1 MTSNFSRSGLMTQ
14 ATQAFHA
21 ISAST
26 FAGGRRTSDTAS
38 PADGLSATYADH
50 QSNMQSSSVDTPGQ
64 GTLQFHLAQQIA
76 ESMYLKAR
84 RVNLVRE
91 DSGADGI
98 FLRAHENVYAAYPM
112 DAYRGVAMQ
121 SIKKLRCEA
130 AIIISSEII
139 DSALSTLR
147 PSQTELILSPQQR
160 VQVVKNL
167 DSLWSC
173 RKGQGAAFIQA
184 EAIVVVW
191 TEDGKDLMDAAISFQ
206 NSVLDYFES
215 LRRGNYVESLVNYSA
230 SKGSIYGSGHSRTNS
245 VVSSAASSQTRLPS
259 LVSRSDLGHGKHSDF
274 KFSGHRPSPSLA
286 SNLNEKQQAFSEKQ
300 EAGVDAMEEG
310 VLPDLINAKRPVYLV
325 APLLTGLSLGLN
337 LLFSGIFMRSV
348 LITAVELNNWLY
360 LIPLLV
366 IPFLMMLTQFF
377 TDNIFGCIA
386 QIVLP
391 YGNMKKN
398 SLYYSGEKPVPLP
411 IDVQLPSITIQV
423 PVYKESLEGV
433 IAPTILD
440 MKKAMKKYEL
450 QGGKANILVCEDG
463 MQLIDEEEQQAR
475 KEFYQTQGCGWVSR
489 PGHGHNGFVRAG
501 RFKKASNMN
510 FVLDFSYDV
519 QQLLDGGRAQT
530 YDEALEMALQ
540 ARDGRAQAEG
550 DVRLGDYIFL
560 IDCDTRIPADAFIDA
575 ASEMETCPEV
585 AILQHCSGVMY
596 VADHF
601 FENMMGFFTDVVNFS
616 ISWLVACGATAPF
629 VGHNAYIRTSALLQV
644 SERDPKSGQL
654 ISWSENSVSED
665 FDMSLRLQL
674 QGYVVRWATYSNLG
688 YLEGVSLT
696 PSDELNRWQ
705 KYAFG
710 CSEIILQ
717 PLRKW
722 MTRGPLTPLFVK
734 FITSDRCSLAQKVT
748 VSSYMFS
755 YYALALSL
763 PFAVA
768 MFIVTGL
775 FGNVTEKYIVDS
787 FKIWLSI
794 LVIFSA
800 AGTVARLLCFLR
812 SREGGFWYALK
823 RQFVYFWPLI
833 VFFSGLPYHILL
845 AILAHPIEYNMT
857 WAATQKDVQET
868 SLLDEVKEIFSRYW
882 HCYLV
887 MLSFLAVMLLFGTN
901 LLSQEFCIYGFNL
914 YWPGAITIAGH
925 VLYPILLSP
934 VFMRFSF

>member
-1 MTSNFSRSGLMTQ
+1 MASNFSRSGLMTQ

-21 ISAST
+21 ISSST
-26 FAGGRRTSDTAS
+26 FAAGARLTDTPS
-38 PADGLSATYADH
+38 PSAALSASYTSEQSHDH
-50 QSNMQSSSVDTPGQ
+50 SAATGQ

-76 ESMYLKAR
+76 ESMFLKAR
-84 RVNLVRE
+84 RVNLVR
-91 DSGADGI
+91 DGHDNDGI
-98 FLRAHENVYAAYPM
+98 FLRAHDNMYAAYPM

-139 DSALSTLR
+139 DSALSTLQ
-147 PSQTELILSPQQR
+147 PNQTELILTPQQR
-160 VQVVKNL
+160 VQVVKSL
-167 DSLWSC
+167 DHLWSC

-184 EAIVVVW
+184 EAIMVVW
-191 TEDGKDLMDAAISFQ
+191 TEDGKDLLDAAVSFQ
-206 NSVLDYFES
+206 NHVLDYFES
-215 LRRGNYVESLVNYSA
+215 LRRGSYVSNLLQHSSNNA
-230 SKGSIYGSGHSRTNS
+230 SIYRGVGHSRNGSTA
-245 VVSSAASSQTRLPS
+245 SSAASSQTRLPS
-259 LVSRSDLGHGKHSDF
+259 LSSHSDLGHGKLA
-274 KFSGHRPSPSLA
+274 GLPPRHRPSPSL
-286 SNLNEKQQAFSEKQ
+286 SSSSYEKKGAFSEKDGADMDSSL
-300 EAGVDAMEEG
+300 EAGMVPELA
-310 VLPDLINAKRPVYLV
+310 ATKRPVYSL
-325 APLLTGLSLGLN
+325 APFLTGLSLGLN
-337 LLFSGIFMRSV
+337 LLFSGIFLRRILV
-348 LITAVELNNWLY
+348 TAVTLNNYLY
-360 LIPLLV
+360 LLAILA
-366 IPFLMMLTQFF
+366 IPFTMMLTQFF

-386 QIVLP
+386 QILLP

-398 SLYYSGEKPVPLP
+398 SLYYSGEKPIPLP
-411 IDVQLPSITIQV
+411 IDVALPSITIQV

-440 MKKAMKKYEL
+440 MKKAMKTYEL

-463 MQLIDEEEQQAR
+463 MQLLDEEEQQKR
-475 KEFYQTQGCGWVSR
+475 RDFYQTQGCGWVSR
-489 PGHGHNGFVRAG
+489 PGHGRNGFVRAG
-501 RFKKASNMN
+501 RFKKASNLN
-510 FVLDFSYDV
+510 FVLDFSFDV
-519 QQLLDGGRAQT
+519 QQLLDGGRAKS

-540 ARDGRAQAEG
+540 ARDGIAWAEG

-560 IDCDTRIPADAFIDA
+560 IDCDTRIPTDAFLDA
-575 ASEMETCPEV
+575 ASEMETSPEV

-601 FENMMGFFTDVVNFS
+601 FENMMGFFTDIVNWS

-629 VGHNAYIRTSALLQV
+629 VGHNAYLRTSALLQV
-644 SERDPKSGQL
+644 SERDPKTGQL
-654 ISWSENSVSED
+654 ITWSENSVSED

-717 PLRKW
+717 PLRYWVTK
-722 MTRGPLTPLFVK
+722 GPLTPLFK
-734 FITSDRCSLAQKVT
+734 RFITSDKCSLSQKIT

-755 YYALALSL
+755 YYALAMSL
-763 PFAVA
+763 PFAIA
-768 MFIVTGL
+768 MFLVVGL
-775 FGNVTEKYIVDS
+775 MDNVTSLYIVDS
-787 FKIWLSI
+787 FKVWLSI
-794 LVIFSA
+794 LVVFSA
-800 AGTVARLLCFLR
+800 GGTVARLLCFLR
-812 SREGGFWYALK
+812 SRQKGFLHALK
-823 RQFVYFWPLI
+823 RQFVYFWPMI

-868 SLLDEVKEIFSRYW
+868 SLVDEIKDILSRYW

-887 MLSFLAVMLLFGTN
+887 MTSFITLMLLFGTN

-914 YWPGAITIAGH
+914 FWPGSITIFGH
-925 VLYPILLSP
+925 FMYPILLSP
-934 VFMRFSF
+934 VFMRFNF

>member
-1 MTSNFSRSGLMTQ
+1 M
-14 ATQAFHA
+14 FH
-21 ISAST
+21 
-26 FAGGRRTSDTAS
+26 
-38 PADGLSATYADH
+38 
-50 QSNMQSSSVDTPGQ
+50 
-64 GTLQFHLAQQIA
+64 
-76 ESMYLKAR
+76 KAR
-84 RVNLVRE
+84 RENLVG
-91 DSGADGI
+91 DGHDNDGI
-98 FLRAHENVYAAYPM
+98 FLRSHDNVYAAYPM
-112 DAYRGVAMQ
+112 DAHRGVAMQ

-130 AIIISSEII
+130 AIIISSEVI
-139 DSALSTLR
+139 DSALSTVQ
-147 PSQTELILSPQQR
+147 PNQSELILTPQQR

-184 EAIVVVW
+184 EAIMVVW
-191 TEDGKDLMDAAISFQ
+191 TEDGKDLLEAATSFQ

-215 LRRGNYVESLVNYSA
+215 LRRGSYIESLIQHSSSN
-230 SKGSIYGSGHSRTNS
+230 GSIYGH
-245 VVSSAASSQTRLPS
+245 SSAASSHTRIPS
-259 LVSRSDLGHGKHSDF
+259 LASLSDLGHA
-274 KFSGHRPSPSLA
+274 KFRGHKVSPSQA
-286 SNLNEKQQAFSEKQ
+286 SDSSEKKEPFSEKSQ
-300 EAGVDAMEEG
+300 AELDEAIEAGMIPS
-310 VLPDLINAKRPVYLV
+310 LTTAKRPVYSL
-325 APLLTGLSLGLN
+325 APFLTGLSLGLN
-337 LLFSGIFMRSV
+337 FLFSGIFMRRIV
-348 LITAVELNNWLY
+348 VTAVELNNYIY
-360 LIPLLV
+360 LLALV
-366 IPFLMMLTQFF
+366 AIPFLMMLTQFF

-386 QIVLP
+386 QILLP

-411 IDVQLPSITIQV
+411 IDVELPSITIQV

-433 IAPTILD
+433 IAPTIID

-463 MQLIDEEEQQAR
+463 MQLLDEEEQQKR
-475 KEFYQTQGCGWVSR
+475 RDFYQTQGCGWVSR
-489 PGHGHNGFVRAG
+489 PGHGHNGFIRAG
-501 RFKKASNMN
+501 RFKKASNLN
-510 FVLDFSYDV
+510 FVLDFSFDV
-519 QQLLDGGRAQT
+519 QQLLDGGRAKS

-540 ARDGRAQAEG
+540 ARDGIAWAEG

-560 IDCDTRIPADAFIDA
+560 IDCDTRIPTDAFLDA

-601 FENMMGFFTDVVNFS
+601 FENMMGFFTDIVNWS

-644 SERDPKSGQL
+644 SERDAKTGQL
-654 ISWSENSVSED
+654 ITWSENSVSED

-717 PLRKW
+717 PLRYWLTK
-722 MTRGPLTPLFVK
+722 GPLTPLFVK
-734 FITSDRCSLAQKVT
+734 FITSDKCSLSQKIT

-755 YYALALSL
+755 YYALAMSL

-768 MFIVTGL
+768 MFIVVGL
-775 FGNVTEKYIVDS
+775 FDNVTELYIVDS
-787 FKIWLSI
+787 FKVWLSI
-794 LVIFSA
+794 LVVFSA
-800 AGTVARLLCFLR
+800 GGTVARLLCFLR
-812 SREGGFWYALK
+812 SKQEGFWHALK
-823 RQFVYFWPLI
+823 RQFVYFWPMI

-868 SLLDEVKEIFSRYW
+868 SMMDEVKDIFSRYW
-882 HCYLV
+882 HCYLI
-887 MLSFLAVMLLFGTN
+887 MTSFLALMLLFGTN
-901 LLSQEFCIYGFNL
+901 LLGQEFCIYGLNL
-914 YWPGAITIAGH
+914 FWPGSITIFGH
-925 VLYPILLSP
+925 FMYPFLLSP

>member
-1 MTSNFSRSGLMTQ
+1 MTSNFSRGGLMTQ

-21 ISAST
+21 ISSST
-26 FAGGRRTSDTAS
+26 FAAGARLSDSAS
-38 PADGLSATYADH
+38 PADGLSASYT
-50 QSNMQSSSVDTPGQ
+50 QNQPGTESTGAETLEQ
-64 GTLQFHLAQQIA
+64 VTLQFHLAQQISEA
-76 ESMYLKAR
+76 MFLKAR
-84 RVNLVRE
+84 RVNLVRDGSE
-91 DSGADGI
+91 NDGI
-98 FLRAHENVYAAYPM
+98 FLRAHDNVYAAYPM

-139 DSALSTLR
+139 DSALSTLK
-147 PSQTELILSPQQR
+147 PNQTELILTPQQR

-167 DSLWSC
+167 DNLWSC

-184 EAIVVVW
+184 EAIMVVW
-191 TEDGKDLMDAAISFQ
+191 TEDGKDLMDAALSFQ

-215 LRRGNYVESLVNYSA
+215 LRRGSYVQSLLEHSS
-230 SKGSIYGSGHSRTNS
+230 SKNSIYGSGHSRSNS
-245 VVSSAASSQTRLPS
+245 TASSAASSHTRLPS
-259 LVSRSDLGHGKHSDF
+259 LVSRSDLGHGKLGKHTS
-274 KFSGHRPSPSLA
+274 SPSHT
-286 SNLNEKQQAFSEKQ
+286 SHWSEKKDPFSEKSQ
-300 EAGVDAMEEG
+300 ADMDETIEAGMVPE
-310 VLPDLINAKRPVYLV
+310 LTTAKRPIYSL
-325 APLLTGLSLGLN
+325 APFLTGLSLGLN
-337 LLFSGIFMRSV
+337 LLFSGIFMRRILV
-348 LITAVELNNWLY
+348 TAVTLNNYLY
-360 LIPLLV
+360 LLALLA
-366 IPFLMMLTQFF
+366 IPFTMMLTQFF

-386 QIVLP
+386 QILLP

-411 IDVQLPSITIQV
+411 IDVELPSITIQV

-463 MQLIDEEEQQAR
+463 MQLLDEEEQQAR
-475 KEFYQTQGCGWVSR
+475 REFYQTQGCGWVSR
-489 PGHGHNGFVRAG
+489 PGHGKNGFIRAG
-501 RFKKASNMN
+501 RFKKASNLN
-510 FVLDFSYDV
+510 FVLDFSFDV
-519 QQLLDGGRAQT
+519 QQLLDGGRAKT

-540 ARDGRAQAEG
+540 ARDGIAQAEG

-560 IDCDTRIPADAFIDA
+560 IDCDTRIPSDAFLDA
-575 ASEMETCPEV
+575 ASEMETSPEV

-601 FENMMGFFTDVVNFS
+601 FENMMGFFTDIVNWS

-629 VGHNAYIRTSALLQV
+629 VGHNAYLRTSALLQV
-644 SERDPKSGQL
+644 SERDPKTGQL
-654 ISWSENSVSED
+654 ITWSENSVSED

-717 PLRKW
+717 PLRFW
-722 MTRGPLTPLFVK
+722 LTRGPLTPLFMK
-734 FITSDRCSLAQKVT
+734 FITSDKCSLSQKIT

-755 YYALALSL
+755 YYALAMSL

-768 MFIVTGL
+768 MFLVVGL
-775 FGNVTEKYIVDS
+775 MDNVTSLYIVDS
-787 FKIWLSI
+787 FKVWLSI
-794 LVIFSA
+794 LVVFSA
-800 AGTVARLLCFLR
+800 GGTVARLLCFLR
-812 SREGGFWYALK
+812 SRQKGFLHALK
-823 RQFVYFWPLI
+823 RQFVYFWPMI

-868 SLLDEVKEIFSRYW
+868 SLIDEIKDIFSRYW

-887 MLSFLAVMLLFGTN
+887 MASFLTLMLLFGTN

-914 YWPGAITIAGH
+914 FWPGSITIFGH
-925 VLYPILLSP
+925 VMYPILLSP
-934 VFMRFSF
+934 VFMRFNF

>member
-1 MTSNFSRSGLMTQ
+1 MTQ
-14 ATQAFHA
+14 ATNALHA

-26 FAGGRRTSDTAS
+26 FAAGARLSDTAS
-38 PADGLSATYADH
+38 PAAGLSASYTDGAP
-50 QSNMQSSSVDTPGQ
+50 SSGSESPEQV
-64 GTLQFHLAQQIA
+64 TLQFHLAQQIA
-76 ESMYLKAR
+76 ESMFQKAR
-84 RVNLVRE
+84 RVNLVR
-91 DSGADGI
+91 DGYDNDGI
-98 FLRAHENVYAAYPM
+98 FLRAHENTYAAYPM

-147 PSQTELILSPQQR
+147 PNQTELILTPQQR

-184 EAIVVVW
+184 EAIMVVW
-191 TEDGKDLMDAAISFQ
+191 TEDGKDLLDAATSFQ
-206 NSVLDYFES
+206 NHVLDYFES
-215 LRRGNYVESLVNYSA
+215 LRRGSYVSSLVQYSQ
-230 SKGSIYGSGHSRTNS
+230 SNSSSIYGHSRGNS
-245 VVSSAASSQTRLPS
+245 TASSAASSRTHLPS
-259 LVSRSDLGHGKHSDF
+259 IASGSDLGHSKFTDLKHRGGYKAAPTEDS
-274 KFSGHRPSPSLA
+274 HW
-286 SNLNEKQQAFSEKQ
+286 SEKKDPFGEKAQ
-300 EAGVDAMEEG
+300 ADLDDAIEAGMV
-310 VLPDLINAKRPVYLV
+310 PDLITAKRPIYIL

-337 LLFSGIFMRSV
+337 LLFSGIFMRRIIV
-348 LITAVELNNWLY
+348 TCVELDNYVY
-360 LIPLLV
+360 LVALLA

-386 QIVLP
+386 QILLP

-411 IDVQLPSITIQV
+411 IDVALPSITIQV

-463 MQLIDEEEQQAR
+463 MQLISEEEQQAR

-489 PGHGHNGFVRAG
+489 PGHGHNGFNRAG

-510 FVLDFSYDV
+510 FVLDFSFDV
-519 QQLLDGGRAQT
+519 QQLLDGGRAET
-530 YDEALEMALQ
+530 YDEALQMAIE
-540 ARDGRAQAEG
+540 ARDGRAGAEG

-560 IDCDTRIPADAFIDA
+560 IDCDTRIPVDAFLDA
-575 ASEMETCPEV
+575 ASEMETSPEV

-601 FENMMGFFTDVVNFS
+601 FENMMGFFTDIVNWS

-644 SERDPKSGQL
+644 SERDPKTGQL
-654 ISWSENSVSED
+654 ITWSENSVSED

-717 PLRKW
+717 PLRFWLTK
-722 MTRGPLTPLFVK
+722 GPLTPLFMS
-734 FITSDRCSLAQKVT
+734 FITSDKCSLSQKIT

-755 YYALALSL
+755 YYALAMSL

-768 MFIVTGL
+768 MFIVVGL
-775 FGNVTEKYIVDS
+775 FDNVTHLYIVDS
-787 FKIWLSI
+787 FKVWLSI
-794 LVIFSA
+794 LVVFSA

-812 SREGGFWYALK
+812 SRQKGFWRALK
-823 RQFVYFWPLI
+823 RQCVYFWPMI

-868 SLLDEVKEIFSRYW
+868 SLLDELKDILNRYW
-882 HCYLV
+882 HCYLI
-887 MLSFLAVMLLFGTN
+887 MTCFLALMLLFGTN
-901 LLSQEFCIYGFNL
+901 LLGQEFCIYGFNL
-914 YWPGAITIAGH
+914 YWPGSITIFGH
-925 VLYPILLSP
+925 FMYPILLSP

>member
-1 MTSNFSRSGLMTQ
+1 MASNFSRSGLVTQ
-14 ATQAFHA
+14 ASQAFHA
-21 ISAST
+21 SSAST
-26 FAGGRRTSDTAS
+26 FAAGRRTSDTAS
-38 PADGLSATYADH
+38 PADGLSATYTDH
-50 QSNMQSSSVDTPGQ
+50 QSNIQSSDVETPEQ
-64 GTLQFHLAQQIA
+64 GTLLFHLAQQVA

-91 DSGADGI
+91 DSGANGI
-98 FLRAHENVYAAYPM
+98 FLRAHDNVYAAYPM
-112 DAYRGVAMQ
+112 DTYRGVAMQ

-147 PSQTELILSPQQR
+147 SNQTELILTPQQR

-184 EAIVVVW
+184 EAIMVVW
-191 TEDGKDLMDAAISFQ
+191 TEDGKDLMDAATSFQ

-215 LRRGNYVESLVNYSA
+215 LRRGNYVESLVQYSA
-230 SKGSIYGSGHSRTNS
+230 GKGSIYGSGHSRSNS
-245 VVSSAASSQTRLPS
+245 VISSAASSQTRLPS
-259 LVSRSDLGHGKHSDF
+259 LASHSDLGHGKPSEF
-274 KFSGHRPSPSLA
+274 KFGGHRPSA
-286 SNLNEKQQAFSEKQ
+286 SQVSSFNEKSQTFSEKQQA
-300 EAGVDAMEEG
+300 GMDATEE
-310 VLPDLINAKRPVYLV
+310 VMVPELTTAKRPIYLL

-337 LLFSGIFMRSV
+337 LLFSGIFMRSILV
-348 LITAVELNNWLY
+348 AAVTLNNWWY
-360 LIPLLV
+360 LFPLLA

-377 TDNIFGCIA
+377 TDSIFGCIA
-386 QIVLP
+386 QILMP

-433 IAPTILD
+433 ITPTILD

-489 PGHGHNGFVRAG
+489 PGHGHNDFVRAG

-519 QQLLDGGRAQT
+519 QQLLDGGRAKT

-560 IDCDTRIPADAFIDA
+560 IDCDTRIPVDAFLDA
-575 ASEMETCPEV
+575 AREMETCPEV

-601 FENMMGFFTDVVNFS
+601 FENMMDFFTDVVNFS

-629 VGHNAYIRTSALLQV
+629 VGHNAYIH
-644 SERDPKSGQL
+644 
-654 ISWSENSVSED
+654 

-674 QGYVVRWATYSNLG
+674 QGYVVRWAAYSNLG

-717 PLRKW
+717 PLRLWLTK
-722 MTRGPLTPLFVK
+722 GPLTPLFVK
-734 FITSDRCSLAQKVT
+734 FLTSDKCSLAQKIT
-748 VSSYMFS
+748 VLSYMFS
-755 YYALALSL
+755 YYALAMSF
-763 PFAVA
+763 PFAVI
-768 MFIVTGL
+768 MFIIVGLYENQTGQ
-775 FGNVTEKYIVDS
+775 YIVDS
-787 FKIWLSI
+787 FRIWLSI
-794 LVIFSA
+794 LVVFSA
-800 AGTVARLLCFLR
+800 GGTAARLLCFLR
-812 SREGGFWYALK
+812 SRQKGFLYVFK
-823 RQFVYFWPLI
+823 RQFVYFWPMI

-868 SLLDEVKEIFSRYW
+868 SLLDEVKEILSRYW

-887 MLSFLAVMLLFGTN
+887 MFSFVTVMLLFGTN
-901 LLSQEFCIYGFNL
+901 LLSQEFCIYGINL
-914 YWPGAITIAGH
+914 FWPGAITVFGH
-925 VLYPILLSP
+925 IFYPILLSP
-934 VFMRFSF
+934 VFMRFNF

>member
-1 MTSNFSRSGLMTQ
+1 MASNFSRSGLMTQ

-21 ISAST
+21 ISSST
-26 FAGGRRTSDTAS
+26 FAGGRRMSDTTS
-38 PADGLSATYADH
+38 PSDGLSATYADH
-50 QSNMQSSSVDTPGQ
+50 QSNIQSSRADSPEQ

-98 FLRAHENVYAAYPM
+98 FLRAHDNVYAAYPM

-130 AIIISSEII
+130 AIIVSSEII

-147 PSQTELILSPQQR
+147 PGQNELILTPQQR
-160 VQVVKNL
+160 VQVVKDL

-184 EAIVVVW
+184 EAIMVVW
-191 TEDGKDLMDAAISFQ
+191 TEDGKDLMDAATSFQ
-206 NSVLDYFES
+206 TSVLDYFES
-215 LRRGNYVESLVNYSA
+215 LRRGNYIESLVQYSA
-230 SKGSIYGSGHSRTNS
+230 GKGSTYGSGHSRTNS
-245 VVSSAASSQTRLPS
+245 VVSSAASSQARLPS
-259 LVSRSDLGHGKHSDF
+259 LASRSDLGHGKLSEF
-274 KFSGHRPSPSLA
+274 QFGSHRPSPSQT
-286 SNLNEKQQAFSEKQ
+286 SSFNEKPQTFSEKQ
-300 EAGVDAMEEG
+300 AAALDAMEEG
-310 VLPDLINAKRPVYLV
+310 MVPELTSDKRPIYLL

-337 LLFSGIFMRSV
+337 LLFSGIFMRTILV
-348 LITAVELNNWLY
+348 TAVTLNNYIY
-360 LIPLLV
+360 LIPLLA

-386 QIVLP
+386 QILLP

-450 QGGKANILVCEDG
+450 QGGKASILVCEDG
-463 MQLIDEEEQQAR
+463 MQLISEEEQQAR
-475 KEFYQTQGCGWVSR
+475 KEFYLTQGCGWISR
-489 PGHGHNGFVRAG
+489 PGHNHNGFIRAG

-519 QQLLDGGRAQT
+519 QQLLDGGRAKS

-560 IDCDTRIPADAFIDA
+560 IDCDTRIPVDAFLDA

-601 FENMMGFFTDVVNFS
+601 FENMMGFFTDTVNFS

-644 SERDPKSGQL
+644 SERDATTGQL
-654 ISWSENSVSED
+654 ITWSENSVSED

-717 PLRKW
+717 PLRLWLTK
-722 MTRGPLTPLFVK
+722 GPLTPLFVK
-734 FITSDRCSLAQKVT
+734 FLTSDQCSLAQKIT

-755 YYALALSL
+755 YYALAMSL

-768 MFIVTGL
+768 MFIVVGL
-775 FGNVTEKYIVDS
+775 FENVTQQYIVDS

-794 LVIFSA
+794 LVVFSA
-800 AGTVARLLCFLR
+800 AGTAARLLYFLR
-812 SREGGFWYALK
+812 SREGGFLNALK
-823 RQFVYFWPLI
+823 RQCVYFWPLV

-845 AILAHPIEYNMT
+845 ATLAHPIEYNMT

-868 SLLDEVKEIFSRYW
+868 SLLDEVKEIASRYW

-887 MLSFLAVMLLFGTN
+887 MLSFVALMLLFGTN

-914 YWPGAITIAGH
+914 YWPGAITVFGH
-925 VLYPILLSP
+925 VFYPILLSP

>member
-1 MTSNFSRSGLMTQ
+1 MTSTFSSNGFMTQ
-14 ATQAFHA
+14 ASQAFHA
-21 ISAST
+21 FSTSTLASSKRMS
-26 FAGGRRTSDTAS
+26 GGPS
-38 PADGLSATYADH
+38 PADGLSAAYTNQYANTQAAGANVPEH
-50 QSNMQSSSVDTPGQ
+50 

-84 RVNLVRE
+84 RINLARE
-91 DSGADGI
+91 GSGNDGI
-98 FLRAHENVYAAYPM
+98 FLRAHDNVYAAYPM
-112 DAYRGVAMQ
+112 DAHRGVAMQ

-130 AIIISSEII
+130 AIIVNSDII

-147 PSQTELILSPQQR
+147 PGQTELILTPEQR
-160 VQVVKNL
+160 VQVVKSL

-184 EAIVVVW
+184 EAIMVVW
-191 TEDGKDLMDAAISFQ
+191 TEDGKDLMDAALSFQ

-215 LRRGNYVESLVNYSA
+215 LRRGNYVESLVEYSS
-230 SKGSIYGSGHSRTNS
+230 SKKSIYGHSRSNS
-245 VVSSAASSQTRLPS
+245 FTSSAASSQTKLPS
-259 LVSRSDLGHGKHSDF
+259 FSSHSDA
-274 KFSGHRPSPSLA
+274 GHNKLGSLSSSA
-286 SNLNEKQQAFSEKQ
+286 SHGSSWNEKQQELSEKPSD
-300 EAGVDAMEEG
+300 DAMEAGMLHE
-310 VLPDLINAKRPVYLV
+310 LTTAKRPVYSL

-337 LLFSGIFMRSV
+337 LLFSGIFMRSILV
-348 LITAVELNNWLY
+348 TCVTLNNYWY
-360 LIPLLV
+360 LFALLA

-386 QIVLP
+386 QILLP
-391 YGNMKKN
+391 YGQMKKN

-411 IDVQLPSITIQV
+411 IDVELPSITIQV

-463 MQLIDEEEQQAR
+463 MQLISQEEQQAR
-475 KEFYQTQGCGWVSR
+475 KEFYKMHECGWVSR

-510 FVLDFSYDV
+510 FVLDFSFDV
-519 QQLLDGGRAQT
+519 QQLLEGGRAQS

-550 DVRLGDYIFL
+550 EVRLGQYIFL
-560 IDCDTRIPADAFIDA
+560 IDCDTRIPEDAFLDA

-601 FENMMGFFTDVVNFS
+601 FENMMGFFTDIVNWS

-644 SERDPKSGQL
+644 SERDPKTGQL
-654 ISWSENSVSED
+654 ITWSETSVSED

-674 QGYVVRWATYSNLG
+674 QGYVVRWATYSGLG

-710 CSEIILQ
+710 CSEIIMQ
-717 PLRKW
+717 PLRLWLTK
-722 MTRGPLTPLFVK
+722 GPLTPLFVK
-734 FITSDRCSLAQKVT
+734 FITSDKCSLSQKIT

-755 YYALALSL
+755 YYALAMSL
-763 PFAVA
+763 PFAIC
-768 MFIVTGL
+768 MFIVVGL
-775 FGNVTEKYIVDS
+775 YQNQTHLYIVDS

-794 LVIFSA
+794 LVVFSA

-812 SREGGFWYALK
+812 SRQEGFLHALK
-823 RQFVYFWPLI
+823 RQCVYFWPMI

-868 SLLDEVKEIFSRYW
+868 SLLDEIKEIADRYW
-882 HCYLV
+882 DCYLV
-887 MLSFLAVMLLFGTN
+887 MASFLTVMLLFGTN
-901 LLSQEFCIYGFNL
+901 LLSQEFCIYGINL
-914 YWPGAITIAGH
+914 FWPGAMTVAGH
-925 VLYPILLSP
+925 FLYPFLLSP
-934 VFMRFSF
+934 VFMRFNF

>member
-21 ISAST
+21 ISSST
-26 FAGGRRTSDTAS
+26 FAAGARLSDSAS
-38 PADGLSATYADH
+38 PADGLSASYTQNQPGTESTGADT
-50 QSNMQSSSVDTPGQ
+50 SEQ
-64 GTLQFHLAQQIA
+64 GTLQFHLAQQISEA
-76 ESMYLKAR
+76 MFLKAR
-84 RVNLVRE
+84 RVNLVRDGSE
-91 DSGADGI
+91 NDGI
-98 FLRAHENVYAAYPM
+98 FLRAHDNVYAAYPM

-139 DSALSTLR
+139 DSALSTLK
-147 PSQTELILSPQQR
+147 PNQTELILTPQQR
-160 VQVVKNL
+160 VQVVKDL

-184 EAIVVVW
+184 EAIMVVW
-191 TEDGKDLMDAAISFQ
+191 TEDGKDLMDAALSFQ

-215 LRRGNYVESLVNYSA
+215 LRRGSYIQSLLEHSS
-230 SKGSIYGSGHSRTNS
+230 SKNSVYGSGHSRSNS
-245 VVSSAASSQTRLPS
+245 TASSAASSQTRLPS
-259 LVSRSDLGHGKHSDF
+259 LVSRSDLGHGKLGNHKS
-274 KFSGHRPSPSLA
+274 SPSRT
-286 SNLNEKQQAFSEKQ
+286 SHWSEKKEPFSEKGQ
-300 EAGVDAMEEG
+300 SDMDETIEAGMVSE
-310 VLPDLINAKRPVYLV
+310 LTTAKRPIYSL
-325 APLLTGLSLGLN
+325 APFLTGLSLGLN
-337 LLFSGIFMRSV
+337 LLFSGIFMRRILV
-348 LITAVELNNWLY
+348 TAVTLNNYLY
-360 LIPLLV
+360 LLAMLA
-366 IPFLMMLTQFF
+366 IPFTMMLTQFF

-386 QIVLP
+386 QILLP

-411 IDVQLPSITIQV
+411 IDVELPSITIQV

-463 MQLIDEEEQQAR
+463 MQLLDEEEQQAR
-475 KEFYQTQGCGWVSR
+475 REFYQTQGCGWVSR
-489 PGHGHNGFVRAG
+489 PGHGKNGFIRAG
-501 RFKKASNMN
+501 RFKKASNLN
-510 FVLDFSYDV
+510 FVLDFSFDV
-519 QQLLDGGRAQT
+519 QELLEGGRAKT

-540 ARDGRAQAEG
+540 TRDGIAQAEG

-560 IDCDTRIPADAFIDA
+560 IDCDTRIPSDAFLDA
-575 ASEMETCPEV
+575 ASEMETSPEV

-601 FENMMGFFTDVVNFS
+601 FENMMGFFTDIVNWS

-629 VGHNAYIRTSALLQV
+629 VGHNAYLRTSALLQV
-644 SERDPKSGQL
+644 SERDPKTGQL
-654 ISWSENSVSED
+654 ITWSENSVSED

-717 PLRKW
+717 PLRFWLTK
-722 MTRGPLTPLFVK
+722 GPLTPLFMK
-734 FITSDRCSLAQKVT
+734 FITSGKCSLSQKIT

-755 YYALALSL
+755 YYALAMSL
-763 PFAVA
+763 PFAVG
-768 MFIVTGL
+768 MFLVVGL
-775 FGNVTEKYIVDS
+775 MDNVTSLYIVDS
-787 FKIWLSI
+787 FKVWLSI
-794 LVIFSA
+794 LVVFSA
-800 AGTVARLLCFLR
+800 GGTVARLLCFLR
-812 SREGGFWYALK
+812 SRQKGFLHALK
-823 RQFVYFWPLI
+823 RQFVYFWPMI

-868 SLLDEVKEIFSRYW
+868 SLIDEIKDIFSRYW

-887 MLSFLAVMLLFGTN
+887 MASFLTLMLLFGTN

-914 YWPGAITIAGH
+914 FWPGSITIFGH
-925 VLYPILLSP
+925 FMYPILLSP
-934 VFMRFSF
+934 VFMRFNF